1 MSVQNKIIR
10 FYKFHYN
17 FLYSSVFLV
26 FFAFLTIFSNPIF
39 AQTIISDE
47 ERKLFT
53 TIENF
58 EPLGIVYENASAG
71 EEIEKEDYGDGSLL
85 YTYEFEDSDLW
96 LHELLWIESSAQ
108 AAVFTYEA
116 YGEASKTYL
125 SEGLSMSAFR
135 VFKLPNSNADVV
147 VADVYNEKQKKVGA
161 IIRFKE
167 RNVSGMMILIGME
180 FQESVMERFLNTEL
194 QQISQ
199 MCSKLSLWR

>member
-1 MSVQNKIIR
+1 MFVQYKIN
-10 FYKFHYN
+10 YYHKL
-17 FLYSSVFLV
+17 FLSITFL
-26 FFAFLTIFSNPIF
+26 FFINGLSNLLF
-39 AQTIISDE
+39 AQSIISNE

-85 YTYEFEDSDLW
+85 YTYEFKDADLW
-96 LHELLWIESSAQ
+96 LHQLIWIESSAQ
-108 AAVFTYEA
+108 AANFTYEA

-125 SEGLSMSAFR
+125 SEGLILSSFR
-135 VFKLPNSNADVV
+135 VIDLQNSNADVV

-167 RNVSGMMILIGME
+167 RNVSGMLILIGLE
-180 FQESVMERFLNTEL
+180 FQEQVMEKFLNTEF
-194 QQISQ
+194 QRMNQT
-199 MCSKLSLWR
+199 CSKLSLWR